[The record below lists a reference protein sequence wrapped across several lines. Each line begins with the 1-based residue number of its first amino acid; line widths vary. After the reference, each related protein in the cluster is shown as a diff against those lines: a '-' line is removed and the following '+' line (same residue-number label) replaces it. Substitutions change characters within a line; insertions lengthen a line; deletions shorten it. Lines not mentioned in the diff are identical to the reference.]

1 MCKASGEPGGP
12 KRCSADMRARAQE
25 SHDRVEALERR
36 HREIEELL
44 DARRTYGSETA
55 FRAALNTRI
64 RELTRSAGG
73 DGAEVAR
80 RFALQQFVSRL
91 FDRDPQSW
99 LVTGGT
105 ALQFRTPAE
114 ARATADLDLAVTRD
128 VEDLTAALTAAS
140 RRRAGEH
147 GEFVVAVSPGSGPG
161 AYTGKITYLL
171 NGSRF
176 AVAKLDVVAGRQF
189 PFEPD
194 TLVPDPVVA
203 IDDVRPMSPVRT
215 YAVAAHLGDKVA
227 AMYELHGS
235 SGVSPSTRSHDLAD
249 IVILSRCARVD
260 AEELRAAVRGQEQRR
275 GVRVPTPL
283 TLPSE
288 RWRRSYPS
296 RVAEAGLPAELRD
309 ADAALVEADRF
320 VGAVLDGRVQAG
332 VWDPDLRTWLPKPP
346 SDLDD

>member
-1 MCKASGEPGGP
+1 MCKASNEPGGP

-36 HREIEELL
+36 YGEIEEQL
-44 DARRTYGSETA
+44 DARRTYGSESA

-64 RELTRSAGG
+64 RQIVRDIGG
-73 DGAEVAR
+73 DSAEVAR

-114 ARATADLDLAVTRD
+114 ARATADLDLAVTRN
-128 VEDLTAALTAAS
+128 VENLTMALTEAS

-147 GEFVVAVSPGSGPG
+147 GEFAVSVSAGSGPG
-161 AYTGKITYLL
+161 AYTGKITYWL

-176 AVAKLDVVAGRQF
+176 AVAKLDVAVGRQF

-194 TLVPDPVVA
+194 TLVPDPVVT
-203 IDDVRPMSPVRT
+203 IDDVRPMSRVRA
-215 YAVAAHLGDKVA
+215 YAVSAHLADKVA

-235 SGVSPSTRSHDLAD
+235 SGVAPSTRSHDLAD

-260 AEELRAAVRGQEQRR
+260 AEELRAAVRGQERRR
-275 GVRVPTPL
+275 GITVPSPL
-283 TLPSE
+283 VLPTDQ
-288 RWRRSYPS
+288 WRRSYPA

-320 VGAVLDGRVQAG
+320 VGAVLDGRVQTG
-332 VWDPDLRTWLPKPP
+332 TWDPDRRAWTLQ
-346 SDLDD
+346 

>member
-1 MCKASGEPGGP
+1 MCKASNEPGGP

-25 SHDRVEALERR
+25 SYDRVEALERR
-36 HREIEELL
+36 YREIEELL
-44 DARRTYGSETA
+44 DAGRTYGSESA

-64 RELTRSAGG
+64 RQIVRDTHG
-73 DGAEVAR
+73 DAAEVAR

-91 FDRDPQSW
+91 FDRDPEPW

-114 ARATADLDLAVTRD
+114 ARETADLDLAVTRN
-128 VEDLTAALTAAS
+128 VEDLTAALTEAS

-147 GEFVVAVSPGSGPG
+147 GEFAVSVSPGSGPG
-161 AYTGKITYLL
+161 AYTGKITYVL

-176 AVAKLDVVAGRQF
+176 AVAKLDVAVGREF

-203 IDDVRPMSPVRT
+203 IDDVRPMSRVRT

-235 SGVSPSTRSHDLAD
+235 SGASPSTRSHDLAD
-249 IVILSRCARVD
+249 IVILSRCAHGLD

-275 GVRVPTPL
+275 GVAVPSHL

-288 RWRRSYPS
+288 QWRRSYPA
-296 RVAEAGLPAELRD
+296 RVAQAGLPVELRD
-309 ADAALVEADRF
+309 ADAALAEADRF

-332 VWDPDLRTWLPKPP
+332 VWDPDRRAWTPKTPV
-346 SDLDD
+346 

>member
-1 MCKASGEPGGP
+1 
-12 KRCSADMRARAQE
+12 MRARAQE
-25 SHDRVEALERR
+25 ARERVAELEQRQ
-36 HREIEELL
+36 REIEELL
-44 DARRTYGSETA
+44 DERRTYSSENA
-55 FRAALNTRI
+55 FRAALNARI
-64 RELTRSAGG
+64 REVARRTGSDSA
-73 DGAEVAR
+73 EIAR

-91 FDRDPQSW
+91 FDRDPEPW

-105 ALQFRTPAE
+105 ALQFRTME
-114 ARATADLDLAVTRD
+114 ARATADLDLAVTRG
-128 VEDLTAALTAAS
+128 VEDLTEALTAAA

-147 GEFVVAVSPGSGPG
+147 GEFAVVVSPGSGPG
-161 AYTGKITYLL
+161 AFTGKITYLL

-176 AVAKLDVVAGRQF
+176 AVAKLDVAAGREF

-203 IDDVRPMSPVRT
+203 IDDVRPMSKVRT
-215 YAVAAHLGDKVA
+215 YAVSSHVADKIA

-235 SGVSPSTRSHDLAD
+235 DGASPSTRSHDLAD

-260 AEELRAAVRGQEQRR
+260 AEELRGAVRGQEQRR
-275 GVRVPTPL
+275 GIAVPTPL
-283 TLPSE
+283 ALPSE
-288 RWRRSYPS
+288 QWRRSYPA

-332 VWDPDLRTWLPKPP
+332 TWDPVRRAWELK
-346 SDLDD
+346 